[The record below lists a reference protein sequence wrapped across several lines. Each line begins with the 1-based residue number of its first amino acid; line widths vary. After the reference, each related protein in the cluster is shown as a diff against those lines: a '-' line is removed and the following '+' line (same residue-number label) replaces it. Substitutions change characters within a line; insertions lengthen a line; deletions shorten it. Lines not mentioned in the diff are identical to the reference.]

1 MSEFA
6 VILVHTTS
14 EAIFTE
20 RILKAAGFDIK
31 LIPTPRHLSS
41 DCGSAVRILMS
52 DKEDCLEAL
61 NEAGLVLD
69 RIEPLEI

>member
-1 MSEFA
+1 MAEFA
-6 VILVHTTS
+6 VILVHTTT
-14 EAIFTE
+14 EAIFAE
-20 RILKAAGFDIK
+20 RILKPAGFDIK

-52 DKEDCLEAL
+52 EKEGCQEVL

-69 RIEPLEI
+69 RIEPLEV